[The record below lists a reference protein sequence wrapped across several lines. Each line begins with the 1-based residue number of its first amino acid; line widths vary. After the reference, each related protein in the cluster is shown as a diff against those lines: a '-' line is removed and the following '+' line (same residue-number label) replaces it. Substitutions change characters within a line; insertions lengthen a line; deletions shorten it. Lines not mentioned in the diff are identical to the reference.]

1 MFQSG
6 LSSLMFAWPF
16 VWPGGVLY
24 TSFEIIYHVMSCN
37 TTVLCFFFCCFLI
50 LTEENLVHF
59 WIKAH
64 SPCSVGWL
72 ENLHLILVFEKKI
85 TCISSCHRICTGR
98 GAGHYS
104 LSSREWYQKMTTA
117 PFLALF
123 SFSPFSSTQLGWLL
137 FRYRKFFLLRLHTT
151 GRLLTAKDHFNAS
164 QWKNCWNWQ
173 TWCMTDR
180 HKNWCYYHIK
190 VWKSQPY

>member
-24 TSFEIIYHVMSCN
+24 TSFEIIYYVMSCH

-50 LTEENLVHF
+50 VTEENLVHS
-59 WIKAH
+59 WTKAH
-64 SPCSVGWL
+64 SHRFVGWL
-72 ENLHLILVFEKKI
+72 ENRAVTRSARTE
-85 TCISSCHRICTGR
+85 GR
-98 GAGHYS
+98 GHCS

-123 SFSPFSSTQLGWLL
+123 SFSPFSSTQVRNYECFL
-137 FRYRKFFLLRLHTT
+137 FRYRKFFLLRLHTA
-151 GRLLTAKDHFNAS
+151 GRLLTGS
-164 QWKNCWNWQ
+164 WCWFGVKEKHSWLA
-173 TWCMTDR
+173 D
-180 HKNWCYYHIK
+180 KPIK
-190 VWKSQPY
+190 

>member
-1 MFQSG
+1 VYFLLFF
-6 LSSLMFAWPF
+6 LSWRKKTLSIVEPRHTRIAPRVDLR
-16 VWPGGVLY
+16 
-24 TSFEIIYHVMSCN
+24 TCISFLFS
-37 TTVLCFFFCCFLI
+37 
-50 LTEENLVHF
+50 
-59 WIKAH
+59 
-64 SPCSVGWL
+64 
-72 ENLHLILVFEKKI
+72 KKK

-98 GAGHYS
+98 GAGHCS
-104 LSSREWYQKMTTA
+104 LSSREWYQKMTA
-117 PFLALF
+117 PPPFFALF